1 LVAQSIIAHHGWRA
15 GYLTLGLL
23 ALLGFP
29 LSARLLRNKPGAQA
43 TSVKAYQNNS
53 VRDVLGSR
61 IFWLIAVMILL
72 GAFGANGVL
81 SHLAALLSERGVSGG
96 QTALALSCLGGAGI
110 AGRLLTG
117 YLLDRF
123 HAPTLSLFM
132 FLLCALG
139 MTCFAFASTAAV
151 SIAGALLLGFGMGSE
166 SDIAPYLISRYFGQ
180 GRFATLYGLSWTAYA
195 IGGATGPV
203 LTGHLY
209 DRLGS
214 YRPGI
219 ILLLAVTSAIA
230 AFMNLALPRYTTQES
245 LEMPLSAVAV
255 D

>member
-1 LVAQSIIAHHGWRA
+1 M
-15 GYLTLGLL
+15 
-23 ALLGFP
+23 
-29 LSARLLRNKPGAQA
+29 SAWLLRNQPGAPT
-43 TSVKAYQNNS
+43 TSAKAYQDNS
-53 VRDVLGSR
+53 VRDVLGTR
-61 IFWLIAVMILL
+61 TYWLIAVMILL
-72 GAFGANGVL
+72 GAVGANGVL
-81 SHLAALLSERGVSGG
+81 SHLAALLTERGVSGG

-139 MTCFAFASTAAV
+139 MTCFAFAATATV
-151 SIAGALLLGFGMGSE
+151 GIAGALLLGFGMGSE

-209 DRLGS
+209 DSLGS

-219 ILLLAVTSAIA
+219 ILLPGGTSAIA
-230 AFMNLALPRYTTQES
+230 AFLNLALPRYTNQES
-245 LEMPLSAVAV
+245 IEMTLSAVAV